1 MSGVAL
7 GISAAAAVAGVAA
20 SSQNA
25 RKQQQAADKAAR
37 LQQHENE
44 VNRANQ
50 TMQMRQANQQQADL
64 DGILDANTG
73 ADNGATM
80 ITGGLGV
87 DKSKLNLGKGTTL
100 LGG

>member
-7 GISAAAAVAGVAA
+7 GISAAAAVAGVAV

-87 DKSKLNLGKGTTL
+87 DKSKLILGKGTTL

>member
-7 GISAAAAVAGVAA
+7 GISAAAAVAGVAV

>member
-7 GISAAAAVAGVAA
+7 GISAAAAVAGVAV

-25 RKQQQAADKAAR
+25 RKQQKAADKAAR

>member
-7 GISAAAAVAGVAA
+7 GISAAAAVAGVAVSA
-20 SSQNA
+20 HNA
-25 RKQQQAADKAAR
+25 NKQQKAADKAAR

-50 TMQMRQANQQQADL
+50 TMQMRQANHQQADL
-64 DGILDANTG
+64 DGILAANTG